1 MSACNNDFHNL
12 QIMKLFITVIIMEI
26 LAGAEVDLFVP
37 SFPDI
42 QDTFNLS
49 PFMTELL
56 LGINLTAYCITS
68 LIVGN
73 LGDRYGRKPIIILG
87 LLIFNLGSLFCVF
100 SNNYESILL
109 GRFLQGAG
117 ISAIAVLVYV
127 VLADIYSVQEQQKLM
142 GILNG
147 TVALSMAVAPVIGS
161 YINLFWGWHANF
173 ILLCILGFI
182 SLILGI
188 FFIPKGQ
195 ANNKIQISLKEYSPI
210 FKSPKAVYYILTMM
224 FLAQGYWIFIGI
236 APILY
241 MQDLEVSLEH
251 FGLYQ
256 GSMAALFSIMS
267 FTSGYCFKKFGIK
280 NCFYFGIIFII
291 LFILGS
297 SALVILNINN
307 PLIITIVTLLLSLGV
322 IYPVNILW
330 PLLLEAVPNGK
341 ARMTAIFTSA
351 RLILTAIGLQ
361 LVGWLYNDTF
371 APLGIT
377 MCVITALGLITLPK
391 LFKYDKVFEVSSK
404 M

>member
-1 MSACNNDFHNL
+1 MR
-12 QIMKLFITVIIMEI
+12 LFITVIIMEI

-49 PFMTELL
+49 PFMTELP
-56 LGINLTAYCITS
+56 LGVNLIAYCITS

-100 SNNYESILL
+100 SNNYESILF

-117 ISAIAVLVYV
+117 ISAVAVLVYV

-147 TVALSMAVAPVIGS
+147 TISLSMATAPVIGS
-161 YINLFWGWHANF
+161 YVDLFWGWRANF
-173 ILLCILGFI
+173 VLLFILGLI
-182 SLILGI
+182 SLVLAI

-195 ANNKIQISLKEYSPI
+195 ANSKVQISLKEYYPI
-210 FKSPKAVYYILTMM
+210 FKSPKAIYYILTMM

-241 MQDLEVSLEH
+241 MQDLGVSLEY

-256 GSMAALFSIMS
+256 GSIAALFSIMS
-267 FTSGYCFKKFGIK
+267 FTSGYCFKKFGVK
-280 NCFYFGIIFII
+280 HCFYFGIMCVILFLLGSII
-291 LFILGS
+291 LDIF
-297 SALVILNINN
+297 NIND
-307 PLIITIVTLLLSLGV
+307 PLIITAVMLLLSLGV
-322 IYPVNILW
+322 IYPINILW
-330 PLLLEAVPNGK
+330 PMLLEAIPDGK

-351 RLILTAIGLQ
+351 RLIITAVGLQ
-361 LVGWLYNDTF
+361 LVGWLYNGTF

-377 MCVITALGLITLPK
+377 ICVITAFGLITLPK
-391 LFKYDKVFEVSSK
+391 LFKYDRIFEISNGG
-404 M
+404 

>member
-1 MSACNNDFHNL
+1 
-12 QIMKLFITVIIMEI
+12 MKLFITVIIMEI

-56 LGINLTAYCITS
+56 LGVNLTAYCITS

-117 ISAIAVLVYV
+117 ISAVAVLVYV
-127 VLADIYSVQEQQKLM
+127 VLADIYSVQEQQRLM
-142 GILNG
+142 GVLNG
-147 TVALSMAVAPVIGS
+147 TITLSMAFAPVLGS
-161 YINLFWGWHANF
+161 YIDLFWGWRGNF
-173 ILLCILGFI
+173 TVLFIFGLI
-182 SLILGI
+182 SLVLGV
-188 FFIPKGQ
+188 FLIPKGQ
-195 ANNKIQISLKEYSPI
+195 PDYNVQISMKKYLPVLKSR
-210 FKSPKAVYYILTMM
+210 KAIYYILTMI

-236 APILY
+236 APILF
-241 MQDLEVSLEH
+241 MQDLGVRLEH

-256 GSMAALFSIMS
+256 GSLAALFSIMS

-280 NCFYFGIIFII
+280 NCFYFGIVFIV
-291 LFILGS
+291 LFMLGS
-297 SALVILNINN
+297 SILTIFNINN

-330 PLLLEAVPNGK
+330 PLLLEAIPDGK
-341 ARMTAIFTSA
+341 ARMTAAFTSA

-361 LVGWLYNDTF
+361 LVGLLYNGTF

-377 MCVITALGLITLPK
+377 LCVVTALGLITLLK
-391 LFKYDKVFEVSSK
+391 LFKYDKVFEISDGG
-404 M
+404 

>member
-1 MSACNNDFHNL
+1 MR
-12 QIMKLFITVIIMEI
+12 LFITVIIMEI

-56 LGINLTAYCITS
+56 LGVNLTAYCLTS
-68 LIVGN
+68 LVVGN

-100 SNNYESILL
+100 SNNYESILF

-117 ISAIAVLVYV
+117 ISAVAVLVYV

-147 TVALSMAVAPVIGS
+147 TISLSMATAPVIGS
-161 YINLFWGWHANF
+161 YVDLFWGWHANF
-173 ILLCILGFI
+173 VLLFILGLI
-182 SLILGI
+182 SLVLAI

-195 ANNKIQISLKEYSPI
+195 ANNKVQISLKEYYPI
-210 FKSPKAVYYILTMM
+210 FKSPKAIYYILTMM

-241 MQDLEVSLEH
+241 MQDLGVSLEY

-256 GSMAALFSIMS
+256 GSIAALFSIMS
-267 FTSGYCFKKFGIK
+267 FTSGYCFKKFGVK
-280 NCFYFGIIFII
+280 HCFYFGIMCVV
-291 LFILGS
+291 LFLLGS
-297 SALVILNINN
+297 ITLAIFNIND
-307 PLIITIVTLLLSLGV
+307 PLIITAVTLLLSLGV
-322 IYPVNILW
+322 IYPINILW
-330 PLLLEAVPNGK
+330 PMLLEAIPDGK

-351 RLILTAIGLQ
+351 RLIITAVGLQ
-361 LVGWLYNDTF
+361 LVGWLYNGTF

-377 MCVITALGLITLPK
+377 ICVITAFGLITLPK
-391 LFKYDKVFEVSSK
+391 LFKYDRIFEISNGG
-404 M
+404 

>member
-1 MSACNNDFHNL
+1 MRL
-12 QIMKLFITVIIMEI
+12 LITVIIMEI

-56 LGINLTAYCITS
+56 LGINLIAYCITS

-87 LLIFNLGSLFCVF
+87 LIIFNLGSLFCVF
-100 SNNYESILL
+100 SNNYESILF
-109 GRFLQGAG
+109 GRFLQGCG
-117 ISAIAVLVYV
+117 ISSVAVLVYV

-147 TVALSMAVAPVIGS
+147 TVALSMAIAPVIGS
-161 YINLFWGWHANF
+161 YVNLFWGWHANF
-173 ILLCILGFI
+173 VLLFVLGII

-188 FFIPKGQ
+188 FFILKGQ
-195 ANNKIQISLKEYSPI
+195 SNREIQISLKEYLPI
-210 FKSPKAVYYILTMM
+210 FKSSKAVYYILTMI
-224 FLAQGYWIFIGI
+224 FLAQAYWIFIGV

-241 MQDLEVSLEH
+241 MQDLGVTLEH

-267 FTSGYCFKKFGIK
+267 FTSGYCFTKFGIK
-280 NCFYFGIIFII
+280 NCFYFGVVFII

-297 SALVILNINN
+297 SILVIYNINN

-322 IYPVNILW
+322 IYPINILW
-330 PLLLEAVPNGK
+330 PLLLEAIPDGK

-361 LVGWLYNDTF
+361 LVGWLYNGTF

-377 MCVITALGLITLPK
+377 MCVISVFGLITLPK
-391 LFKYDKVFEVSSK
+391 LFKYDKVFEISNK
-404 M
+404 R

>member
-1 MSACNNDFHNL
+1 MR
-12 QIMKLFITVIIMEI
+12 LFITVIIMEI

-56 LGINLTAYCITS
+56 LGVNLIAYCITS

-73 LGDRYGRKPIIILG
+73 LGDRYGCKPIIILG

-100 SNNYESILL
+100 SNNYESILF

-117 ISAIAVLVYV
+117 ISAVAVLVYV

-147 TVALSMAVAPVIGS
+147 TISLSMATAPVIGS
-161 YINLFWGWHANF
+161 YVDLFWGWRANF
-173 ILLCILGFI
+173 VLLFILGLI
-182 SLILGI
+182 SLVLAI

-195 ANNKIQISLKEYSPI
+195 ANSKVQISLKEYYPI
-210 FKSPKAVYYILTMM
+210 FKSPKAIYYILTMM

-241 MQDLEVSLEH
+241 MQDLGVSLEY

-256 GSMAALFSIMS
+256 GSIAALFSIMS
-267 FTSGYCFKKFGIK
+267 FTSGYCFKKFGVK
-280 NCFYFGIIFII
+280 HCFYFGIMCVVLFLLGSII
-291 LFILGS
+291 LAIF
-297 SALVILNINN
+297 NINDL
-307 PLIITIVTLLLSLGV
+307 LIITAVMLLLSLGV
-322 IYPVNILW
+322 IYPINILW
-330 PLLLEAVPNGK
+330 PMLLEAIPDGK

-351 RLILTAIGLQ
+351 RLIITAVGLQ
-361 LVGWLYNDTF
+361 LVGWLYN
-371 APLGIT
+371 G
-377 MCVITALGLITLPK
+377 TLLLLESPYV
-391 LFKYDKVFEVSSK
+391 LLRHLV
-404 M
+404 

>member
-1 MSACNNDFHNL
+1 MR
-12 QIMKLFITVIIMEI
+12 LFITVIIMEI

-56 LGINLTAYCITS
+56 LGVNLTAYCIAS

-100 SNNYESILL
+100 SNNYESILF

-117 ISAIAVLVYV
+117 ISAVAVLVYV

-147 TVALSMAVAPVIGS
+147 TITLSMAFAPVLGS
-161 YINLFWGWHANF
+161 YVNLFWGWRGNF
-173 ILLCILGFI
+173 ILLFIFGLI
-182 SLILGI
+182 SLGLGI
-188 FFIPKGQ
+188 VLIPKGQ
-195 ANNKIQISLKEYSPI
+195 PNQKVTISLKEYIPV
-210 FKSPKAVYYILTMM
+210 FKSPKAIYYILTMI

-241 MQDLEVSLEH
+241 MQDLGVSLEH

-267 FTSGYCFKKFGIK
+267 FTSGYCFKKFSIK
-280 NCFYFGIIFII
+280 NCFYFGIVSIV
-291 LFILGS
+291 LFLLGS
-297 SALVILNINN
+297 AILTIFNINN
-307 PLIITIVTLLLSLGV
+307 PLIITAVTLLLSLGV
-322 IYPVNILW
+322 IYPINILW
-330 PLLLEAVPNGK
+330 PLLLEAIPDGK
-341 ARMTAIFTSA
+341 ARITAIFTSA
-351 RLILTAIGLQ
+351 RLILTAVGLQ
-361 LVGWLYNDTF
+361 LVGLLYNGTF

-377 MCVITALGLITLPK
+377 IGIVTLFGLITLPK
-391 LFKYDKVFEVSSK
+391 LFKYDKVFEISDKV
-404 M
+404 

>member
-1 MSACNNDFHNL
+1 
-12 QIMKLFITVIIMEI
+12 MKLFITVIIMEI

-49 PFMTELL
+49 AFMTELL
-56 LGINLTAYCITS
+56 LGVNLTAYCLTS

-73 LGDRYGRKPIIILG
+73 LGDRYGRKPIIMLG

-117 ISAIAVLVYV
+117 VSAVAVLVYV
-127 VLADIYSVQEQQKLM
+127 VLADIYSVQEQQRLM

-161 YINLFWGWHANF
+161 YVNLFWGWRANF
-173 ILLCILGFI
+173 VLLFAVGII

-188 FFIPKGQ
+188 LFIPEGKT
-195 ANNKIQISLKEYSPI
+195 NKNVRISLKEYLPV
-210 FKSPKAVYYILTMM
+210 FKSRKAIYYILTMI

-241 MQDLEVSLEH
+241 MQDLGVTLEH

-256 GSMAALFSIMS
+256 GSMAALFSVMS
-267 FTSGYCFKKFGIK
+267 FSSGYCFNKFSIK
-280 NCFYFGIIFII
+280 NCFYFGIIFIT

-297 SALVILNINN
+297 AILVIYDINN

-322 IYPVNILW
+322 IYPINILW
-330 PLLLEAVPNGK
+330 PLLLEAIPNGK

-351 RLILTAIGLQ
+351 RLIITAFGLQ
-361 LVGWLYNDTF
+361 LVGFLYNGTF
-371 APLGIT
+371 TPLGVTI
-377 MCVITALGLITLPK
+377 CVISLLGLLTLPK
-391 LFKYDKVFEVSSK
+391 LFKYDKIFEISSK
-404 M
+404 V